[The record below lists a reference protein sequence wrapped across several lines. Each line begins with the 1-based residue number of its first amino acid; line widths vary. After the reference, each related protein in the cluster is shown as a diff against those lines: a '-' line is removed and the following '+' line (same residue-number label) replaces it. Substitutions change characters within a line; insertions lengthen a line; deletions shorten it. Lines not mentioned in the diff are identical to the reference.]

1 MVSEVA
7 QGFHKPPADFCG
19 VERGMAAGQVS
30 ALRGIGPHQPLQ
42 AAPVARPQRYLAER
56 FADVDDDGES
66 VFQCGPLL
74 AYA

>member
-1 MVSEVA
+1 L
-7 QGFHKPPADFCG
+7 CG
-19 VERGMAAGQVS
+19 VERGIAAGQVR
-30 ALRGIGPHQPLQ
+30 ALRGIGPHPPVQADPLT
-42 AAPVARPQRYLAER
+42 RPQRYLAVR